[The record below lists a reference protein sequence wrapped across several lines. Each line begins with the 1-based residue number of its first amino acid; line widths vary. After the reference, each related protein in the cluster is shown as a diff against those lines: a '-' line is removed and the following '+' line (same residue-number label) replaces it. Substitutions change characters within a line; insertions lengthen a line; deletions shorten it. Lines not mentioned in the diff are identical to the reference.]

1 LRALQNTVRP
11 LHYITTREAW
21 GALPYDLAAFCA
33 HHLGSQA
40 EAVKLYQ
47 QAIALEP
54 DNQRLKADFECVLK
68 ARAA

>member
-1 LRALQNTVRP
+1 VRP

-40 EAVKLYQ
+40 EAVNFISRRSHWSLT
-47 QAIALEP
+47 I
-54 DNQRLKADFECVLK
+54 NV
-68 ARAA
+68 